1 MIIINGRFLGT
12 PQPTGTHRASR
23 GLLKS
28 MRPYLDDFFVYGR
41 TALTED
47 ELTELNLERHYQV
60 RNPLRLPNHLWEQF
74 SFPFFQHSQ
83 ARFSLMGSAP
93 ASFNT
98 KRSIMVVHDINF
110 ELVRES
116 FGFPFRLLY
125 KFVLLQA
132 ARKCRHIFAISE
144 YTKQQLVN
152 RGIEADKISVYYQGP
167 GIDPALLSSSQPRP
181 AIVEDLA
188 KSYILCVGSLQPH
201 KNLRGVLDMYSR
213 LRKKRDDVDLVV
225 VGRPQKNFNK
235 IEIEQWELEQPGVHL
250 TGYVSDEELVGLYQH
265 AAVFLFPSFE
275 EGFGLPVVE
284 SFYAGCPVVTSNAS
298 CLPEIAGDA
307 ALLVDPKDPEEM
319 LGAVESVIDSKQLS
333 EELVAKGE
341 QRSKL
346 FQWDLAGK
354 QVASKLHELEEACQ

>member
-1 MIIINGRFLGT
+1 MLVINGRFLGT

-28 MRPYLDDFFVYGR
+28 MRPYLEDFRVYGR
-41 TALTED
+41 T
-47 ELTELNLERHYQV
+47 ELAETELVTLDIAGHFQAS
-60 RNPLRLPNHLWEQF
+60 NPLRLPNHAWEQF
-74 SFPFFQHSQ
+74 WFPFLRRSQ
-83 ARFSLMGSAP
+83 VRFSLMGSAP
-93 ASFNT
+93 AFFNT

-116 FGFPFRLLY
+116 FGLPMRLLY
-125 KFVLLQA
+125 KIVLLQA
-132 ARKCRHIFAISE
+132 AKKCRHIFAISE

-181 AIVEDLA
+181 AIVDNVS

-250 TGYVSDEELVGLYQH
+250 TGYISDEELVGLYQY

-284 SFYAGCPVVTSNAS
+284 AFYAGCPVVTSNAS

-307 ALLVDPKDPEEM
+307 ALLVDPKDPDEM

-354 QVASKLHELEEACQ
+354 RVASKLHELEEAC